1 MAMSTSSQG
10 IWHQELIDGKQVWHF
25 YPSHAMTL
33 RPNAAVAAAA
43 TTIEAPPP
51 VTSTDKI
58 IVHPPG
64 QFPAGAGAGG
74 GAGGPQLTYNVYNT
88 YNYPAA
94 QQEAK
99 KEVEAKKEQKQ
110 EGIMITEEE
119 VRMDALLH
127 EQAEALRMRRHLQTV
142 DYGAGDVY
150 GRRILFCD
158 GWQITL
164 DLEVTLSEVG

>member
-1 MAMSTSSQG
+1 MALSTTSQG

-33 RPNAAVAAAA
+33 RPNAGAVAA

-64 QFPAGAGAGG
+64 QFPAGAGGSGG
-74 GAGGPQLTYNVYNT
+74 GGPQLTYNVYNT
-88 YNYPAA
+88 YNYPVAQQ

-99 KEVEAKKEQKQ
+99 KEEVKAVEAKKQ
-110 EGIMITEEE
+110 EGILITEEE
-119 VRMDALLH
+119 IKMDALLH

-142 DYGAGDVY
+142 DYGVGDVY
-150 GRRILFCD
+150 GRR
-158 GWQITL
+158 W
-164 DLEVTLSEVG
+164 VGR

>member
-33 RPNAAVAAAA
+33 RPNAAVAA

-64 QFPAGAGAGG
+64 QFPAGT
-74 GAGGPQLTYNVYNT
+74 GPQLTYNVYNT
-88 YNYPAA
+88 YNYPV
-94 QQEAK
+94 QQEEAK
-99 KEVEAKKEQKQ
+99 KEEVKAVEAKKPEQKQ
-110 EGIMITEEE
+110 EGILITEEE

-142 DYGAGDVY
+142 DYGVGDVY
-150 GRRILFCD
+150 GRR
-158 GWQITL
+158 W
-164 DLEVTLSEVG
+164 VGR